1 MKWIVTRTMT
11 FLVDANTKE
20 DAEFAAN
27 HLDEYDAFESK
38 VEARPDDGKEASKP
52 SR

>member
-1 MKWIVTRTMT
+1 MKWIVTKTVQ
-11 FLVDANTKE
+11 FSIDADNE
-20 DAEFAAN
+20 ADAKFAAN

-38 VEARPDDGKEASKP
+38 VEARPDDEEASKP